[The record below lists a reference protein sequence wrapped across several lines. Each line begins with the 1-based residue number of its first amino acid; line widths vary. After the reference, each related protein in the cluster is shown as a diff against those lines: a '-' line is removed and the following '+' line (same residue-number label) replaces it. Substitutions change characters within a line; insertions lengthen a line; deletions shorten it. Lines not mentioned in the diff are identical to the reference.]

1 MSKNTPP
8 TGEVSLSRRRL
19 FGLKR
24 KDSESTIESM
34 PRKIAVI
41 NPLTCLAYHK
51 IVCYTCK
58 DICREYIS
66 FQGLFFPEISA
77 DCTACGKCLNL
88 CPQDSIALQDAP
100 IQDTPAD
107 TAVETNP

>member
-24 KDSESTIESM
+24 KDSDGESL

-66 FQGLFFPEISA
+66 FQGLFFPEISL

-100 IQDTPAD
+100 AD
-107 TAVETNP
+107 TTIEANS